1 MNGFQSLGDVPGHG
15 GFSVDVSDRPLASRQ
30 GYWSQALQRGYYNFD
45 VSTVPDFT
53 EGRFDVFNVGSL
65 RIGKLESDAT
75 RVHRRPAH
83 VRDDGDNSFVIQIP
97 GSTPLWLTQGR
108 NTRFVAPGAFGM
120 VAAADEYIYEQR
132 GHSSV
137 VTLKIPAPMLAA
149 RFPMVGDYINAPTS
163 AEDATSRL
171 FVDFVHSFCRHAPLM
186 DSSSAGTLIQH
197 LIELLALSLTGGQEE
212 ASGSA
217 VHAAHRRKAL
227 TLLERQFRS
236 ADLRISDIAQ
246 QMRVSERYLQKIFAE
261 VDQSLAT
268 VLRERRLAEAQR
280 LLTRPGQGGLSITQI
295 AYDAGFADSS
305 YFCRA
310 FKKELGMSPS
320 DFVRLGGA

>member
-1 MNGFQSLGDVPGHG
+1 MDSAQSLGS
-15 GFSVDVSDRPLASRQ
+15 FSVDVADRPVASRP
-30 GYWSQALQRGYYNFD
+30 GYWAQALQRGYYNFD
-45 VSTVPDFT
+45 VNTAPNFT
-53 EGRFDVFNVGSL
+53 EGRFDVFNIGSL

-83 VRDDGDNSFVIQIP
+83 VRDDGDNSFVVQIP
-97 GSTPLWLTQGR
+97 GSTPLCLTQGR
-108 NTRFVAPGAFGM
+108 NTRVVAPGAYGL
-120 VAAADEYIYEQR
+120 VAAADEYIYEQH
-132 GHSSV
+132 GKSSV

-171 FVDFVHSFCRHAPLM
+171 FVDFVHSFCRHAPLI
-186 DSSSAGTLIQH
+186 DSSSAETLIQH
-197 LIELLALSLTGGQEE
+197 LLELLALSLTGGREQ

-217 VHAAHRRKAL
+217 VHAALRRQAL

-236 ADLRISDIAQ
+236 PDLRIADVAR

-261 VDQSLAT
+261 VDQSPAA

-280 LLTRPGQGGLSITQI
+280 LLARPAQGGLSITQI

-310 FKKELGMSPS
+310 FKKDLGMSPS
-320 DFVRLGGA
+320 DFIRLAKN